1 MRHFLCFLFL
11 SLFLKIL
18 ANKLDE
24 NNKINLA
31 NEKKKKTRSLDVLD
45 TTETDLETTLIDD
58 ENTDKKNA
66 SLQIIS
72 FANYKRENK

>member
-11 SLFLKIL
+11 PLFLKIL
-18 ANKLDE
+18 ANKFDE

-58 ENTDKKNA
+58 ENTDKKKMP
-66 SLQIIS
+66 L
-72 FANYKRENK
+72 FK